1 MNPKKQRF
9 GNQPQEEQFQ
19 AYGEYTY
26 SYQHQ
31 DMQQQGQ
38 NTQGE
43 ERSARKPADPQ
54 TSRKP
59 VARRSGSVFFRVFTL
74 LTILTIGI
82 LLMLQTVF
90 RLEAVCV
97 IGHENH
103 TAREVI
109 NASGLTYGQ
118 SIFSVKAEDVA
129 RNLEKDHTLIFK
141 GIQVKHPNLVYLQ
154 VEERVPVALMQWL
167 GVHYVLDKDG
177 LVMDETTGSE
187 LIGTLPVVTGIRVS
201 GAHKGH
207 FLTVKSQTQL
217 DAYCKLIVELNK
229 QKYANQITEIRLNNP
244 DDIYLVT
251 TEGISVRIG
260 KPENL
265 KRKVQ
270 AIRTTMG
277 YLRAL
282 GEDAGMM
289 DVSEPTDVKYR
300 SDK

>member
-1 MNPKKQRF
+1 MYMNQKNQRF

-31 DMQQQGQ
+31 EMQQDAQ
-38 NTQGE
+38 NIPNIGAQKPVAQNL
-43 ERSARKPADPQ
+43 ARKPGP
-54 TSRKP
+54 RK
-59 VARRSGSVFFRVFTL
+59 SGSVFFRFFAL

-82 LLMLQTVF
+82 LVVLQTVF

-97 IGHENH
+97 IGHETH

-118 SIFSVKAEDVA
+118 SIFSIKAEDVA
-129 RNLEKDHTLIFK
+129 RSLEKDHTLIFK
-141 GIQVKHPNLVYLQ
+141 GMQVKHPNLVYLQ
-154 VEERVPVALMQWL
+154 VEERTPVALMQWL

-177 LVMDETTGSE
+177 LVMDETTGTE
-187 LIGTLPVVTGIRVS
+187 LVGTLPVVTGIRVS

-229 QKYANQITEIRLNNP
+229 QNYARQITEIRLNNP
-244 DDIYLVT
+244 ENIYLVT
-251 TEGISVRIG
+251 VEGISVRVG
-260 KPENL
+260 KPEDL

-270 AIRTTMG
+270 ALRTTMG

-282 GEDAGMM
+282 GEDAGVL
-289 DVSEPTDVKYR
+289 DISEPTNAKYR